1 MYEKVNGIT
10 LYYEVTGEGTPL
22 LMVHGNSESH
32 EIFDAAIPELS
43 KTHRIYAVDSR
54 CHGKSTKTD
63 EIGYEIM
70 ASDLIALI
78 HALGLRKPVFYGFS
92 DGGILG
98 LLIALREPE
107 LLGKLIVSG
116 ANLNPKGLNL
126 RTRLFALPVALT
138 GNRLFRMMLREPD
151 IRPSELQ
158 KISVPTVVLA
168 GEHDMVRS
176 AHTEL
181 IAKSIPGAVLEIL
194 PGEHHGSY
202 IVHSEKLAKIL
213 RKYL

>member
-1 MYEKVNGIT
+1 MYCKVNGIS

-32 EIFDAAIPELS
+32 EIFDAAIPVLS
-43 KTHRIYAVDSR
+43 RTHRVYAVDSR

-63 EIGYEIM
+63 RIGYDAM

-78 HALGLRKPVFYGFS
+78 HGLDLKKPVFYGFS

-98 LLIALREPE
+98 LMIAIREPE

-116 ANLNPKGLNL
+116 ANLNPKGLRL
-126 RTRLFALPVALT
+126 RTRLGIRAVAMT

-151 IRPSELQ
+151 LKPAQLR
-158 KISVPTVVLA
+158 KITVPTVVLA

-181 IAKSIPGAVLEIL
+181 IAESIPGAVLEIL
-194 PGEHHGSY
+194 PGEGHGSY
-202 IVHSEKLAKIL
+202 IVHSEKLADIL
-213 RKYL
+213 GTYL

>member
-1 MYEKVNGIT
+1 MYCQVNGVS
-10 LYYEVTGEGTPL
+10 LYYEVSGEGSPL
-22 LMVHGNSESH
+22 LMIHGNSESH
-32 EIFDAAIPELS
+32 EIFDAAIPQLS
-43 KTHRIYAVDSR
+43 RTHRVYAVDSR
-54 CHGKSTKTD
+54 CHGKSTKT
-63 EIGYEIM
+63 ERIGYDVM

-78 HALGLRKPVFYGFS
+78 HALGLHKPLFYGFS

-98 LLIALREPE
+98 LLIAIREPE

-116 ANLNPKGLNL
+116 ANLNPKGLDL
-126 RTRLFALPVALT
+126 RTRLETLAVALT

-151 IRPSELQ
+151 ISLCDLHR
-158 KISVPTVVLA
+158 IAVPTVVLA
-168 GEHDMVRS
+168 GEHDVVRR

-181 IAKSIPGAVLEIL
+181 IAESIPGAVLEIL
-194 PGEHHGSY
+194 PGEDHGSY